1 MTSSTTSLRTSGPS
15 ETEAVAASVGALL
28 RRGDL
33 VVLVGDMGA
42 GKTTFAKG
50 VARALG
56 VRDPVTSPTFTI
68 VQEYD
73 GGVPVAHVDVYRLGR
88 LQELHDIGFDELLE
102 DRVVLVEWG
111 DAIAPLLPNDRLE
124 VQLTM
129 GDEPEVRTIELR
141 PHGTRWHAAR
151 AALAALGDAS

>member
-1 MTSSTTSLRTSGPS
+1 MTSLQSCGPD
-15 ETEAVAASVGALL
+15 ETEAIAASVGAML

-33 VVLVGDMGA
+33 VVLIGEMGA

-56 VRDPVTSPTFTI
+56 VDEPVTSPTFTI

-129 GDEPEVRTIELR
+129 GDDPDERTIELR
-141 PHGTRWHAAR
+141 PRGARWVAAGE
-151 AALAALGDAS
+151 ALAAIGRS

>member
-1 MTSSTTSLRTSGPS
+1 MTSLHTSGPG
-15 ETEAVAASVGALL
+15 ETEAVAASVGAML

-33 VVLVGDMGA
+33 VVLIGDMGA

-56 VRDPVTSPTFTI
+56 VEETVTSPTFTI
-68 VQEYD
+68 IQEYD
-73 GGVPVAHVDVYRLGR
+73 GGVPVAHVDVYRLER

-129 GDEPEVRTIELR
+129 GDDPNERMIELR
-141 PHGTRWHAAR
+141 PHGARWRGAR
-151 AALAALGDAS
+151 DALAAIGGR